1 VFLEGISPQERPP
14 FDKEGRM
21 MMRLIGTVMGLA
33 LALAPT
39 LAHAEGAGGSYR
51 GIAQIYFT
59 FITAVLIYGVHDTF
73 HNRKITLVGAV
84 VIIGVMFGVL
94 LPKG

>member
-1 VFLEGISPQERPP
+1 
-14 FDKEGRM
+14 
-21 MMRLIGTVMGLA
+21 MMRLIGTVTGLA
-33 LALAPT
+33 LAFAPALAW
-39 LAHAEGAGGSYR
+39 AEGAGGGYK

-59 FITAVLIYGVHDTF
+59 FISAVLIYGVHDTF
-73 HNRKITLVGAV
+73 HNRNITIAGAV

>member
-1 VFLEGISPQERPP
+1 MR
-14 FDKEGRM
+14 
-21 MMRLIGTVMGLA
+21 RLIGTVMGLMLAFAPA
-33 LALAPT
+33 LAW
-39 LAHAEGAGGSYR
+39 AEGAGGSYK

-73 HNRKITLVGAV
+73 HNRNVTIVGAV

>member
-1 VFLEGISPQERPP
+1 
-14 FDKEGRM
+14 
-21 MMRLIGTVMGLA
+21 MRRLLGTLAGLA
-33 LALAPT
+33 TALAPT
-39 LAHAEGAGGSYR
+39 VALAEGAGGGYR

-73 HNRKITLVGAV
+73 HNRNITLAGAV
-84 VIIGVMFGVL
+84 VIIIVMFGVL

>member
-1 VFLEGISPQERPP
+1 
-14 FDKEGRM
+14 
-21 MMRLIGTVMGLA
+21 MRRLLGTMTGL
-33 LALAPT
+33 T
-39 LAHAEGAGGSYR
+39 LAFAPAIAWAEGAGGGYK

-73 HNRKITLVGAV
+73 HNRNITLAGAV
-84 VIIGVMFGVL
+84 VIIIVMFGVL

>member
-1 VFLEGISPQERPP
+1 MGRVLGTLTGLMLAWAPVF
-14 FDKEGRM
+14 
-21 MMRLIGTVMGLA
+21 A
-33 LALAPT
+33 W
-39 LAHAEGAGGSYR
+39 AEGAGGGYR

-73 HNRKITLVGAV
+73 HNRNITIAGAV
-84 VIIGVMFGVL
+84 VIIIVMFGVL